1 MSEGTG
7 GELAQIFHD
16 MGQHCEIKRVDKNKK
31 VIGEAKPEEFEQ
43 EVNRAQRMGTVAGGL
58 KGLSRAEKMQW
69 ALDVKDQANEF
80 YRERRFKEAA
90 TAYQDCLLG
99 LDFGSNEE
107 QANESKMKLQ
117 LPIVLNLAACFLEQG
132 AYFQAAEVS
141 KLATEVDPTHPKG
154 WFRRGLAHWR
164 LENAYEAKPHFEQ
177 AVKLIESQAAT
188 PDAEGFENVDTEQLS
203 SMLTRAKMYLAR
215 IRAIYQHEK
224 AQSKRILSVSHYDDK
239 PEVEIREEKQE
250 VADDDE
256 ALMKLMRQSTHQ
268 GDERTRKTVM
278 QILGVVSLIFGLA
291 IGYVLHNLIKRI

>member
-164 LENAYEAKPHFEQ
+164 LENAYDAKPHFEQ
-177 AVKLIESQAAT
+177 AVKLIEQRFWR
-188 PDAEGFENVDTEQLS
+188 PQEQKRHEPL
-203 SMLTRAKMYLAR
+203 
-215 IRAIYQHEK
+215 QH
-224 AQSKRILSVSHYDDK
+224 D
-239 PEVEIREEKQE
+239 
-250 VADDDE
+250 
-256 ALMKLMRQSTHQ
+256 RQSLTTHGITSRNLNRRPANKGMNWCNNVIKQ
-268 GDERTRKTVM
+268 SNHQTNIIQTIRTEPHGTSHPNDKLLATVA
-278 QILGVVSLIFGLA
+278 S
-291 IGYVLHNLIKRI
+291 H

>member
-188 PDAEGFENVDTEQLS
+188 PVLSLNFDTILDDVPLKIMHFELICAILRIFLNLKIIFETNYRMQKGLKMSTQS
-203 SMLTRAKMYLAR
+203 SCPRCSRAPKCIWPASAPSINMRRRRVSGSYRLVIMTTSLR
-215 IRAIYQHEK
+215 WK
-224 AQSKRILSVSHYDDK
+224 FGKR
-239 PEVEIREEKQE
+239 
-250 VADDDE
+250 
-256 ALMKLMRQSTHQ
+256 
-268 GDERTRKTVM
+268 
-278 QILGVVSLIFGLA
+278 
-291 IGYVLHNLIKRI
+291 NKR